1 MVRKEP
7 LLLLFTLPFLSRC
20 LKAFE
25 KPGEDAKSN
34 NKEEKEESGTNIK
47 VVNWHLMLKVII
59 DINATHY
66 AKSGEG

>member
-20 LKAFE
+20 LKVFE
-25 KPGEDAKSN
+25 KQGEDTKSN
-34 NKEEKEESGTNIK
+34 NKEEKEESGTNVK
-47 VVNWHLMLKVII
+47 VVNWHPMLKVII

>member
-20 LKAFE
+20 LKDFE
-25 KPGEDAKSN
+25 KQEDTKSN
-34 NKEEKEESGTNIK
+34 NKEEKEESGTNVK